1 MTMNAPLRA
10 GIIGTGFM
18 GTVHADAVRAAG
30 HTLVGFAGSQPDKAQ
45 AMADKNGGRGFASV
59 EALIASNDIDV
70 VHVCTP
76 NHLHRDHTIPALQ
89 QGKHVVCEKPLATT
103 VEDGKELVSEA
114 NRVNRKG
121 FVPFVYRFYSAVQE
135 MRHRIAKGEAG
146 PIHLIHGSY
155 LQDWLASAT
164 ASNWRVN
171 SHTGGPSRTFG
182 DIGVHWCDL
191 LEHVTG
197 HRITK
202 LFANTDTVFTERNGA
217 EVATEDA
224 VHILFKTNHG
234 ATGSFLASQ
243 VSLGRKNKIVLEVD
257 GPLAAFSFDHTT
269 PNQLWMGETTKNTVI
284 ESGAETLTSHDALS
298 LQTVPSGHPM
308 GYPDAF
314 RSFVS
319 EAYTSINED
328 TPSEIVPTFAD
339 GLRAIYLT
347 EAVMTSSKESRWVS
361 IGDDNQEQGAT
372 IHAALA
378 GKDAS

>member
-18 GTVHADAVRAAG
+18 GAVHAEAVRAAG
-30 HTLVGFAGSQPDKAQ
+30 HTVVGFAGSHPDKAHT
-45 AMADKNGGRGFASV
+45 MANKNGGVGFASV
-59 EALIASNDIDV
+59 EALIASDEVDI

-76 NHLHRDHTIPALQ
+76 NHLHRDHAMPALHA
-89 QGKHVVCEKPLATT
+89 GKHVVCEKPLATT
-103 VEDGKELVSEA
+103 AQDGEALVSEA
-114 NRVNRKG
+114 ARANREG
-121 FVPFVYRFYSAVQE
+121 FVPFVYRFYPAVQE
-135 MRHRIAKGEAG
+135 MRHRIAQGDSG

-171 SHTGGPSRTFG
+171 SQTGGPSRTFG

-197 HRITK
+197 HKISR
-202 LFANTDTVFTERNGA
+202 LLANTDTVFTERDGA

-224 VHILFKTNHG
+224 VHILFETDHG

-257 GPLAAFSFDHTT
+257 GPLAAFSFDHTM
-269 PNQLWMGETTKNTVI
+269 PNQLWMGEMAKNTVI
-284 ESGAETLTSHDALS
+284 ESGLETLTGHDALS

-308 GYPDAF
+308 GYADSF
-314 RSFVS
+314 RSFVN
-319 EAYTSINED
+319 EAYTSIDQD
-328 TPSEIVPTFAD
+328 TPSSIVPTFID
-339 GLRAIYLT
+339 GLRAIHLT
-347 EAVMTSSKESRWVS
+347 EAVMTSSKQSRWVT
-361 IGDDNQEQGAT
+361 IGDDNQEHGAT